1 MITIKRGDTLSFI
14 LRRIDEEGEPQIGI
28 ASKLKSQIR
37 NRKDVLIT
45 EFIITET
52 TDLGDYLFVVP
63 ANITSSL
70 DVGTYY
76 FDVEYTDN
84 DIVSS
89 SKTEEIQVVKDI
101 TRDD

>member
-1 MITIKRGDTLSFI
+1 MITVKRGDTLSFI
-14 LRRIDEEGEPQIGI
+14 LRRTDEEGNPQTGI

-52 TDLGDYLFVVP
+52 TELGDYLFVVP
-63 ANITSSL
+63 ANVTNSF
-70 DVGTYY
+70 DVGTYF

-84 DIVSS
+84 NIKSS
-89 SKTEEIQVVKDI
+89 SQTEQIQVVKDI